1 MFEIGTLVTGK
12 RYNGYGVTNAN
23 ALCLVTNKIND
34 SYDNDDIKVK
44 LIATTDVLDFDDI
57 GKIFSVESGRFE
69 EISIR
74 EYVESHLSAKFIDD
88 IDTLV
93 EGNISESEIVRY
105 IEEIKERERKAKE
118 EERQRRLANAYHL
131 SDEERKNL
139 RDEIIEL
146 LKTYDYHP
154 TDKGVDAILNEWS
167 INKASLIRL
176 FQNHPNYNGKYQIAF
191 DTDFEREIDKDKA
204 NDFYKWALKTYIDA
218 HDYVIDGVPYK
229 EARRK
234 KKICDNICDYIREI
248 MDLLNDDEEEKNY
261 ELVVIDGHTFDFFED
276 EYRRYDQIVDKY
288 HSEPIRI
295 VGNYVLTNSD
305 WQKYDWF
312 DDIYRYTRYNS
323 PFINDEFAD
332 AVNRRFPIKAVAG
345 QKLSRVINKLCHHL
359 GIDKDKDYNKE
370 FAKFS
375 DAVNPLTIKRHTV
388 ISVHPVDY
396 LTMSFGNSWS
406 SCHTIDKKNIRC
418 MDNSYQGMYSGGTM
432 SYMLDETSV
441 VFYTVDGKYDGNEL
455 ELEPKINRNM
465 FHIGEDKLIQGRVYP
480 QTNDS
485 KNSIYEQ
492 FRNIMQ
498 KVIADCMG
506 KPNMWKLKRGTCA
519 CADVIESK
527 GVHYRD
533 YENFDDCNVSYLKL
547 DDDTYN
553 ENRITVG
560 HEQICP
566 CCGEVHTREKCIE
579 CDDCYDC

>member
-12 RYNGYGVTNAN
+12 INNAYGVTNDN
-23 ALCLVTNKIND
+23 ALCIVTNKIND
-34 SYDNDDIKVK
+34 YPDDIKVK
-44 LIATTDVLDFDDI
+44 LIATTDEINFSDI
-57 GKIFSVESGRFE
+57 GKSFSVKSEYFK
-69 EISIR
+69 EISVGK
-74 EYVESHLSAKFIDD
+74 YVESHSTARFINHIELAKDN
-88 IDTLV
+88 
-93 EGNISESEIVRY
+93 NIAERISEIV
-105 IEEIKERERKAKE
+105 EQIKDAEKAKE
-118 EERQRRLANAYHL
+118 EERQRKIANAYHL

-139 RDEIIEL
+139 RDEITTL
-146 LKTYDYHP
+146 LNTYDYHP
-154 TDKGVDAILNEWS
+154 TDKGINAIIDEWS

-176 FQNHPNYNGKYQIAF
+176 FQNHPNYNGKYQITF

-204 NDFYKWALKTYIDA
+204 NDFYKWALKTYVKS
-218 HDYVIDGVPYK
+218 HDYVIDGVPCK

-234 KKICDNICDYIREI
+234 RKICDNICDYIREI

-261 ELVVIDGHTFDFFED
+261 ELVVIDGHTYDFFED
-276 EYRRYDQIVDKY
+276 EYRKYDSILDKY
-288 HSEPIRI
+288 HSEPIRT
-295 VGNYVLTNSD
+295 VGDYVLTNSD

-312 DDIYRYTRYNS
+312 DDIYRYTTYNS

-332 AVNRRFPIKAVAG
+332 AINRRFPIKAVSG

-396 LTMSFGNSWS
+396 FTMSFGNSWS

-418 MDNSYQGMYSGGTM
+418 MDNSYHGMYSGGTM

-465 FHIGEDKLIQGRVYP
+465 FHIGEDKIVQGRVYP
-480 QTNDS
+480 QKNDS

-506 KPNMWKLKRGTCA
+506 KPNMWKLKRRTCA

-533 YENFDDCNVSYLKL
+533 YENFEDCNVSYLKL
-547 DDDTYN
+547 DDDIYN
-553 ENRITVG
+553 ENTITVG

-566 CCGEVHTREKCIE
+566 CCGKVHTREACIE

>member
-12 RYNGYGVTNAN
+12 INNAYGITNDN
-23 ALCLVTNKIND
+23 ALCIVTNKIND
-34 SYDNDDIKVK
+34 YLDDIKVK
-44 LIATTDVLDFDDI
+44 LIATTDEIDFDDL
-57 GKIFSVESGRFE
+57 GKSFSVKSEYFK
-69 EISIR
+69 EISVE
-74 EYVESHLSAKFIDD
+74 EYAESHSTARFINHIELAKDN
-88 IDTLV
+88 
-93 EGNISESEIVRY
+93 NIAERISEIVEQ
-105 IEEIKERERKAKE
+105 IKDAEKAEE
-118 EERQRRLANAYHL
+118 QRRLANAYHL

-146 LKTYDYHP
+146 LNTYDYHP
-154 TDKGVDAILNEWS
+154 TDKGINAIIDEWS

>member
-1 MFEIGTLVTGK
+1 MFEIGTLVTGEI
-12 RYNGYGVTNAN
+12 NNAYGITNYN
-23 ALCLVTNKIND
+23 ALCIVTNKIND
-34 SYDNDDIKVK
+34 YPDYIKVK
-44 LIATTDVLDFDDI
+44 LIATTDEIDFYDL
-57 GKIFSVESGRFE
+57 GKSFSVKSEYFK
-69 EISIR
+69 EISME
-74 EYVESHLSAKFIDD
+74 EYVESHSTARFINHIELAKDN
-88 IDTLV
+88 
-93 EGNISESEIVRY
+93 NIAERISEIVEQ
-105 IEEIKERERKAKE
+105 IKDAQKAEE
-118 EERQRRLANAYHL
+118 QRRLANAYHL

-139 RDEIIEL
+139 RDEITTL
-146 LKTYDYHP
+146 LNTYDYHP
-154 TDKGVDAILNEWS
+154 TDKGIDAIIDEWS

-204 NDFYKWALKTYIDA
+204 SDFYEWVLQTYLKN
-218 HDYVIDGVPYK
+218 HDYVIDDTPYNVAK
-229 EARRK
+229 QK
-234 KKICDNICDYIREI
+234 CTSCTNICDYITRI
-248 MDLLNDDEEEKNY
+248 MKNLNKELNEENY
-261 ELVVIDGHTFDFFED
+261 ELVVVDGHTFNFF
-276 EYRRYDQIVDKY
+276 VDKY
-288 HSEPIRI
+288 DEYNNILNKYYSKEIRL
-295 VGNYVLTNSD
+295 VSDYTLTPLNYNEYNELN
-305 WQKYDWF
+305 
-312 DDIYRYTRYNS
+312 DIYRFTSYNS
-323 PFINDEFAD
+323 PFISEGFAD
-332 AVNRRFPIKAVAG
+332 IINERFPIKAVAG
-345 QKLSRVINKLCHHL
+345 QKLSRVINKLCHYL

-388 ISVHPVDY
+388 ISVHPIDY

-418 MDNSYQGMYSGGTM
+418 MDNSYHGMYSGGTM

-465 FHIGEDKLIQGRVYP
+465 FHIGEDKIVQGRVYP
-480 QTNDS
+480 QTNDD

-506 KPNMWKLKRGTCA
+506 KPNMWKLKRGTVA
-519 CADVIESK
+519 CEDVIESK

-533 YENFDDCNVSYLKL
+533 YENFEDCNVSYLKL

-566 CCGEVHTREKCIE
+566 CCGEVHTREACIE

>member
-12 RYNGYGVTNAN
+12 KYNGYGVTNAN
-23 ALCLVTNKIND
+23 ALCLVTNKIDIND
-34 SYDNDDIKVK
+34 SYGSDDIKVK
-44 LIATTDVLDFDDI
+44 LIATTDEIDFDDI
-57 GKIFSVESGRFE
+57 GKIFPVDSDRFE
-69 EISIR
+69 ETSIR
-74 EYVESHLSAKFIDD
+74 EYFESHLTAKFIDD
-88 IDTLV
+88 INTLI
-93 EGNISESEIVRY
+93 EGSVSETARQ
-105 IEEIKERERKAKE
+105 IEEIIERKRKAEE

-154 TDKGVDAILNEWS
+154 TNKGIDAIIDEWS
-167 INKASLIRL
+167 INKASLISL

-191 DTDFEREIDKDKA
+191 DTDFEREINRDKA
-204 NDFYKWALKTYIDA
+204 NDFYEWVLETYMKN
-218 HDYVIDGVPYK
+218 HDYVIDDIPYSV
-229 EARRK
+229 ARNK
-234 KKICDNICDYIREI
+234 CGSYNSICGCIKQITQELNEEDY
-248 MDLLNDDEEEKNY
+248 D
-261 ELVVIDGHTFDFFED
+261 LVVIDGHTFSFFTN
-276 EYRRYDQIVDKY
+276 EYKKY
-288 HSEPIRI
+288 NNILNKYYSKEIHSVSGYI
-295 VGNYVLTNSD
+295 LTPLDYNEYNNF
-305 WQKYDWF
+305 KE
-312 DDIYRYTRYNS
+312 IYRFTSYNS
-323 PFINDEFAD
+323 SFISEDFA
-332 AVNRRFPIKAVAG
+332 AMINERFPIKAVAG
-345 QKLSRVINKLCHHL
+345 QKLSRVINKLCHYL
-359 GIDKDKDYNKE
+359 EIDKDKDYNKE

-406 SCHTIDKKNIRC
+406 SCHTIDKENIRS
-418 MDNSYQGMYSGGTM
+418 MDNNYHGAYSGGTM

-480 QTNDS
+480 QTNDD

-506 KPNMWKLKRGTCA
+506 KPNIWKLKRGTCA
-519 CADVIESK
+519 CAEVIESK

-533 YENFDDCNVSYLKL
+533 YENFSDCNVSYLKL

-553 ENRITVG
+553 ENEITVG

-566 CCGEVHTREKCIE
+566 CCGKVHTREDCIE
-579 CDDCYDC
+579 CDDCND

>member
-1 MFEIGTLVTGK
+1 MFEVGTLVTGK
-12 RYNGYGVTNAN
+12 INDVYGVTNDN
-23 ALCLVTNKIND
+23 ALCIVTNEIND
-34 SYDNDDIKVK
+34 YPDDIKVK
-44 LIATTDVLDFDDI
+44 LIATTDEINFSDI
-57 GKIFSVESGRFE
+57 GKSFSVKSEYFK
-69 EISIR
+69 EISVGK
-74 EYVESHLSAKFIDD
+74 YVESHSTARFINHIELAKDN
-88 IDTLV
+88 
-93 EGNISESEIVRY
+93 NIAERISEIV
-105 IEEIKERERKAKE
+105 EQIKDAEKAKE
-118 EERQRRLANAYHL
+118 EERQRKIANAYHL

-139 RDEIIEL
+139 RDEITTL
-146 LKTYDYHP
+146 LNTYDYHP
-154 TDKGVDAILNEWS
+154 TDKGIDAIIDEWS

-176 FQNHPNYNGKYQIAF
+176 FQNHPNYNGKYQITF

-204 NDFYKWALKTYIDA
+204 NDFYKWALKTYVKS
-218 HDYVIDGVPYK
+218 HDYVIDGVPCK

-234 KKICDNICDYIREI
+234 RKICNNICDYIREI

-288 HSEPIRI
+288 HSEPIRT
-295 VGNYVLTNSD
+295 VGDYVLTNSD

-332 AVNRRFPIKAVAG
+332 AINRRFPIKAVSG
-345 QKLSRVINKLCHHL
+345 QKLSRVINKLCHYL

-418 MDNSYQGMYSGGTM
+418 MDNSYYGMYSGGTM

-465 FHIGEDKLIQGRVYP
+465 FHIGEEKLIQGRVYP
-480 QTNDS
+480 QTNDD

-506 KPNMWKLKRGTCA
+506 KPNMWKLKRGTVA
-519 CADVIESK
+519 CEDVIESK

-533 YENFDDCNVSYLKL
+533 YENFEDCNVSYLKL

-579 CDDCYDC
+579 CDYCYYC

>member
-12 RYNGYGVTNAN
+12 RYNGYGVTNEN

-44 LIATTDVLDFDDI
+44 LIATTNVIDFDDI
-57 GKIFSVESGRFE
+57 GKIFSVESDRFE

-74 EYVESHLSAKFIDD
+74 EYIESHPSAKFIDD
-88 IDTLV
+88 VDTLV
-93 EGNISESEIVRY
+93 KGDVSASEIVRY
-105 IEEIKERERKAKE
+105 IEEIRERERKAKE

-139 RDEIIEL
+139 RDEIITL
-146 LKTYDYHP
+146 LNTYDYHP
-154 TDKGVDAILNEWS
+154 TDKGVDAILDEWS

-191 DTDFEREIDKDKA
+191 DTDFEREIDRDNA
-204 NDFYKWALKTYIDA
+204 NEFYNWVFETYA
-218 HDYVIDGVPYK
+218 KNHDYVIDDVPYRV
-229 EARRK
+229 AK
-234 KKICDNICDYIREI
+234 KKCESCSNICDYIKEI
-248 MDLLNDDEEEKNY
+248 MQNLDGNNNY
-261 ELVVIDGHTFDFFED
+261 ELVVVNGHTFSFFCN
-276 EYRRYDQIVDKY
+276 EYKIYNNILNKYYSESIHSVRGYILTRSDYNEYDKL
-288 HSEPIRI
+288 
-295 VGNYVLTNSD
+295 N
-305 WQKYDWF
+305 
-312 DDIYRYTRYNS
+312 DICRYTSYNS
-323 PFINDEFAD
+323 PFINEVFAD
-332 AVNRRFPIKAVAG
+332 AVNIRFPIKAVAG
-345 QKLSRVINKLCHHL
+345 QKLSRVINKLCHYL

-396 LTMSFGNSWS
+396 FTMSFGNSWS
-406 SCHTIDKKNIRC
+406 SCHTIDKENIRC
-418 MDNSYQGMYSGGTM
+418 MGNSYHGAYSGGTM

-441 VFYTVDGKYDGNEL
+441 VFYTVDGKYNGNEL

-480 QTNDS
+480 QTNDD

-498 KVIADCMG
+498 KVIADCMS
-506 KPNMWKLKRGTCA
+506 KPNMWKLRRGVNA

-566 CCGEVHTREKCIE
+566 CCGKTHTREDCIE
-579 CDDCYDC
+579 CSDCY